1 MGSFVSVQ
9 TVLVVIMVIIDIVQV
24 SNGNAYYKV
33 MMDNNY
39 QYDKN
44 LAALAADIQIMI
56 DARIEVLVLQVL
68 GIVITWLCQW
78 FTDVYLITVPV
89 TFLFFSIMM
98 FNVWHWWDDT
108 WW

>member
-1 MGSFVSVQ
+1 
-9 TVLVVIMVIIDIVQV
+9 MVIIDIVQV

-68 GIVITWLCQW
+68 GIVITWLC
-78 FTDVYLITVPV
+78 
-89 TFLFFSIMM
+89 
-98 FNVWHWWDDT
+98 
-108 WW
+108 

>member
-1 MGSFVSVQ
+1 MSTASVDEIVQ

-68 GIVITWLCQW
+68 GIVITWLC
-78 FTDVYLITVPV
+78 
-89 TFLFFSIMM
+89 
-98 FNVWHWWDDT
+98 
-108 WW
+108 